1 MGITEP
7 GAVPGAVRGAHGR
20 GKWLRRFAWLLAI
33 WAASVGTLFAVAL
46 VFRWL
51 MRAVGLTAP

>member
-1 MGITEP
+1 MGTTDP
-7 GAVPGAVRGAHGR
+7 GSGGR
-20 GKWLRRFAWLLAI
+20 KWVRRFGWLLAI
-33 WAASVGTLFAVAL
+33 WAASVGCLFAVAL

>member
-1 MGITEP
+1 MGMGTTDP
-7 GAVPGAVRGAHGR
+7 GPAGR
-20 GKWLRRFAWLLAI
+20 GKWLRRFGWLLAI
-33 WAASVGTLFAVAL
+33 WLSSVGTLFAVAL

>member
-1 MGITEP
+1 MATTEP
-7 GAVPGAVRGAHGR
+7 GAGGR
-20 GKWLRRFAWLLAI
+20 SKWMRRLGWLLAI
-33 WAASVGTLFAVAL
+33 WLASVGSLFAVAL

>member
-1 MGITEP
+1 MATTEP
-7 GAVPGAVRGAHGR
+7 GVGGR
-20 GKWLRRFAWLLAI
+20 SKWLRRFGWLVAI
-33 WAASVGTLFAVAL
+33 WAASVGCLLVVAL

>member
-1 MGITEP
+1 MGTTDP
-7 GAVPGAVRGAHGR
+7 GPDPAGR
-20 GKWLRRFAWLLAI
+20 GKWLRRFGWLLAI
-33 WAASVGTLFAVAL
+33 WLASVGALFAVAL